1 MGKGTDHDAVG
12 NRAVLFRDPD
22 GNLVNL
28 FQPVTEEVI
37 KRFSG
42 RGVTLG
48 DITKHHPTR
57 IIDVQQNHQV
67 DLIDLNT
74 THLTTTVNYLQAA
87 AVVKICA
94 ILVVTVAVL

>member
-1 MGKGTDHDAVG
+1 M
-12 NRAVLFRDPD
+12 LFRDPD

-28 FQPVTEEVI
+28 FQPVTEEAI

-42 RGVTLG
+42 RGVNLG
-48 DITKHHPTR
+48 DKTKHHPTR
-57 IIDVQQNHQV
+57 IIDVQHNHQV

-87 AVVKICA
+87 VVKICA